1 MLFYLMA
8 VSCYTTN
15 PYSMYSGLGYN
26 LYSGP
31 YLGVNPYYV
40 ASNNSYSNSSTPTKK
55 EENSEEVKQKEN
67 SSNDDSDLKMT
78 CLMCNGTGVFLGYNM
93 ICSGCGGTGYMK
105 LRINL
110 NAIANDIQVNSST
123 TNNLPVI
130 SSPSNTQP
138 NNTNNSTI
146 LQENHQREKCWNCH
160 GKGRVIKDINVAT
173 FGNDEKKW
181 CQECQSWYY
190 RSNAH
195 THVNCSICHGTGYV
209 K

>member
-15 PYSMYSGLGYN
+15 PYSMYSGFGYN

-31 YLGVNPYYV
+31 YLGV
-40 ASNNSYSNSSTPTKK
+40 
-55 EENSEEVKQKEN
+55 
-67 SSNDDSDLKMT
+67 
-78 CLMCNGTGVFLGYNM
+78 
-93 ICSGCGGTGYMK
+93 
-105 LRINL
+105 
-110 NAIANDIQVNSST
+110 T

-130 SSPSNTQP
+130 NSPSNTQP